1 MNVIKFIKILIQKFK
16 YIVIL
21 PIIVGGIV
29 FYLTKDMPVSYESEA
44 TIFTGITSNSG
55 LEVVATRVDN
65 IATQNEYNNVLTI
78 LKSDLLFE
86 EISLYLLTQHLMLP
100 KAKKDI
106 ISEKAYNQLKENT
119 PDKVKKLIVKGDI
132 EKNHSKLK
140 AYIQQDEKN
149 YIYHLINYS
158 NPYYG
163 INSISRLK
171 VERLNS
177 SDLIKL
183 TYESDDA
190 GIAFNTVKFASEIF
204 IKQYS
209 LLKSNQSSSA
219 VAYFQQQL
227 AEASKKLEEAENR
240 LLAFNTDNTI
250 INYYEQTEQVTTQQE
265 KIEIRLQEVK
275 MECEAAEAV
284 LVKLEKEVELRL
296 KINLRNKEVFGIRE
310 QLVDYN
316 LQITRAEGDDR
327 IDKSKVNQLKSIRTS
342 IEKKLENKIDSINL
356 YENKSQGIESQKIL
370 GEWLDAVKNY
380 ESYSALYKSMKER
393 QIEFMKQFKKYAPLG
408 ATIKRIEREIDVDER
423 EYLNI
428 LNQLGLAKQKQQN
441 TDMVSNMKIMDE
453 PKFPINS
460 IPSKNKLYVIIAAL
474 FSVIFYIL
482 GLFIIELLDS
492 RIKTPTL
499 LKKLTGLDVIGAFC
513 TYENKKFINT
523 EKITEKAAMFI
534 FEKIKLLST
543 EKEKPF
549 VIQILSNWTGAGKS
563 FVTGII
569 DSEIQKHGYTTHL
582 LNFDDTTQLNDSDI
596 KFESVEGVKEPKLNN
611 RISMFD
617 SYSTL
622 IADKKINADF
632 IISTIPSISNGID
645 NSVFIK
651 TADINLFVVD
661 ANTTWVEADNY
672 NLDKLKQLIQNN
684 FYAVLTKSVP
694 DNLEEMYG
702 EIPKK
707 RSIIRV
713 FIKKILKRL
722 T

>member
-16 YIVIL
+16 YIIIL
-21 PIIVGGIV
+21 PIVVGGIV

-86 EISLYLLTQHLMLP
+86 EISLHLLTQHLMLQ

-106 ISEKAYNQLKENT
+106 ISEKAYKQLKENT
-119 PDKVKKLIVKGDI
+119 PDKVKKLIVKGNF
-132 EKNHSKLK
+132 EASNSKLK
-140 AYIQQDEKN
+140 GFIQQDEKN

-163 INSISRLK
+163 ITSISRLK

-190 GIAFNTVKFASEIF
+190 GIAFNTVKYASEIF

-227 AEASKKLEEAENR
+227 DEISKKLEEAENR

-284 LVKLEKEVELRL
+284 LIKLEKEVELRF
-296 KINLRNKEVFGIRE
+296 KINLRNKEVIGIRE

-316 LQITRAEGDDR
+316 LQITRSEGDEK
-327 IDKSKVNQLKSIRTS
+327 IDKSKINQLKSIRTS

-356 YENKSQGIESQKIL
+356 FENKSQGIESQKIL

-393 QIEFMKQFKKYAPLG
+393 QIEFMKQFKKYAPIG

-482 GLFIIELLDS
+482 GLFIVELMDS
-492 RIKTPTL
+492 RIKTPSL
-499 LKKLTGLDVIGAFC
+499 LKKLSGLDVIGAFC

-534 FEKIKLLST
+534 FEKIKLLSA

-549 VIQILSNWTGAGKS
+549 VIQILSNWTGSGKS

-569 DSEIQKHGYTTHL
+569 DSEIQKHGFTTHL
-582 LNFDDTTQLNDSDI
+582 LNFDEVSLQNDI
-596 KFESVEGVKEPKLNN
+596 TANAESVEVTNETKSNN
-611 RISMFD
+611 QISMFD
-617 SYSTL
+617 SYSDL
-622 IADKKINADF
+622 IANRKIHTDF
-632 IISTIPSISNGID
+632 VISTIPSVSNGID
-645 NSVFIK
+645 NSVLIN
-651 TADINLFVVD
+651 TADLNLFVVD

-672 NLDKLKQLIQNN
+672 NLNKLKQLIQNH
-684 FYAVLTKSVP
+684 FFAVLTKSVP

-707 RSIIRV
+707 RSFIRV
-713 FIKKILKRL
+713 FVKKMLKRVS
-722 T
+722 